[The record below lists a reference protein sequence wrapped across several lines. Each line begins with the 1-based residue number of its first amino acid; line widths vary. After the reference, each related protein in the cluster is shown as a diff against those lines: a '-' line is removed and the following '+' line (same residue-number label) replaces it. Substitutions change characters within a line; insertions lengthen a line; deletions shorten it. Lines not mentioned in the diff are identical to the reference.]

1 MGININFAIIGPYF
15 YIHCKSYFFF
25 FLLILALFLFFP
37 DVGNLEGP
45 LDSPSSALAFL
56 LAAILELA
64 LDVVG
69 SS

>member
-1 MGININFAIIGPYF
+1 M
-15 YIHCKSYFFF
+15 
-25 FLLILALFLFFP
+25 LALFLFFP
-37 DVGNLEGP
+37 DVGNFEDP